1 MTQPL
6 RTSVVFLFALLF
18 PLSALGQGTVEG
30 TVIDGKADTP
40 LPGAQ
45 VVVVGTNIGTATA
58 TDGSFRITGV
68 PTGEQVIR
76 AQFVGYGANEK
87 TVTIEDGETLSLNFV
102 LRESAINL
110 QEVVVTGAGAQSEK
124 RQLGNSIASIDA
136 AEVNL
141 APVQNFSD
149 LIQGRTPGV
158 VGLPSGG
165 LTGEGARIRIRG
177 SASLSQSNEP
187 IVYVDG
193 VRVNNGGGFSGFA
206 DTGGG
211 GVPSRLDDLNPNSI
225 ASVEVL
231 KGASAATLYG
241 TQASN
246 GVLQITTKRGQQ
258 GDLRFT
264 FSSEASYSRYP
275 DVYPDQVGFARST
288 GQANSME
295 QVIRGKQFE
304 QGNPNN
310 IRPYEL
316 VSQNVA
322 RELTNGVGIG
332 QTYSAS
338 VSGGSEGIKFYVSGR
353 YQSDESPF
361 ESEFIRNPDYPAGVS
376 PLSKNNIRR
385 VQGMANLTITP
396 SDQFQML
403 VSTGYTDTQFSSIQ
417 TNNNIYGTISLAQ
430 FSKPEQVVPGVNR
443 SGTIAFATVNESLMQ
458 EVNQDVQ
465 HFFGSA
471 DLTYSPMDELNLDAT
486 FGVDYTSA
494 LNTERRPYGWNIDG
508 FSSDTPDGF
517 KDVGVQ
523 DRLFITADLK
533 TNYSTE
539 LGQNFT
545 SELDVGAQG
554 FFEYNTVESSSGS
567 DFPGPGFQVVDAGA
581 NVSVSETI
589 SEIVNAGVFAQE
601 QLGYKDYAFF
611 TVGAR
616 YDANSAFGSDFS
628 GVLYPKAQ
636 ISIVPTDA
644 AFFGQSSLLSS
655 LRLRAAI
662 GQSGLQPGAFD
673 AQTTFTSLSSGTGA
687 GVVPDN
693 LGNPD
698 LEPEVATEWETGFDA
713 GFFNDRVSLTFTY
726 WNRTVDQAL
735 VSRQFP
741 PTGGFR
747 NPQLVNIGKVDAQG
761 VEVKVDGTVFESESF
776 SVDAFA
782 NTAYLHQKVTD
793 LGGAPPI
800 KVGGSYPR
808 YRNYIVE
815 GYSPGAHFGVQL
827 KDTPDG
833 TLPVDLNG
841 DGSADTEQELVNY
854 LGGLTV
860 SDLRG
865 FFGAALPQSPAT
877 VMIAQNPDSPTGN
890 SKDHYLGKPTPDFQ
904 GSFGFDATL
913 FDNWTLSTL
922 FEYKAGN
929 FYVNNL
935 TDAFRQ
941 ANPIIGRNLPKSSR
955 VERNYLTGGIDE
967 NGNPQNSGEVRLKAL
982 KTWLNDLLALAPFS
996 GLNTVEKADFIRL
1009 RELSLTYRV
1018 PSRWVQQFGARQ
1030 LSLTAAGRNL
1040 LLFTKYDGVDPE
1052 LNAVGRGAGTQLDQ
1066 NFLTGV
1072 EAFGFP
1078 LQRQYSFKLRLR
1090 F

>member
-6 RTSVVFLFALLF
+6 RFGFVTILVLLL
-18 PLSALGQGTVEG
+18 PLSVFGQGTIGG
-30 TVIDGKADTP
+30 TVVDGEADRP

-45 VVVVGTNIGTATA
+45 VVVKGTSIGSVTAG
-58 TDGSFRITGV
+58 DGTYQVADI

-76 AQFVGYGANEK
+76 AQFVGYEAKEK
-87 TVTIEDGETLSLNFV
+87 TVTIEEGQTLTLNFT
-102 LRESAINL
+102 LQESAVNL
-110 QEVVVTGAGAQSEK
+110 QEVVVTGAGAQSE
-124 RQLGNSIASIDA
+124 RRELGNSVGSIDA
-136 AEVNL
+136 ADVNL
-141 APVQNFSD
+141 APVQSFSD
-149 LIQGRTPGV
+149 LLQGRSPGV

-165 LTGEGARIRIRG
+165 LTGEGSRIRIRG

-187 IVYVDG
+187 IVYIDG

-225 ASVEVL
+225 TSVEIL

-264 FSSEASYSRYP
+264 FSSEASYSEYP
-275 DVYPDQVGFARST
+275 DVYPDQVGFARTADQAST
-288 GQANSME
+288 ME
-295 QVIRGKQFE
+295 EVIGGDIQ
-304 QGNPNN
+304 
-310 IRPYEL
+310 PYEL
-316 VSQNVA
+316 VSQNIA
-322 RELTNGVGIG
+322 RDLTDAVGFG
-332 QTYSAS
+332 QSYSGS
-338 VSGGSEGIKFYVSGR
+338 VSGGSEGLKFYVSGR
-353 YQSDESPF
+353 LRTNDSPF
-361 ESEFIRNPDYPAGVS
+361 DPQFVRNPDYPAGVS
-376 PLSKNNIRR
+376 PLSQNNIRR

-465 HFFGSA
+465 HFFGSTN
-471 DLTYSPMDELNLDAT
+471 LTYSPLGEFDFEAT
-486 FGVDYTSA
+486 FGIDYTSA
-494 LNTERRPYGWNIDG
+494 LNTERRPFGWNIDG

-523 DRLFITADLK
+523 DRLFITADFK
-533 TNYSTE
+533 TSYTTD
-539 LGQNFT
+539 LGNSFS

-567 DFPGPGFQVVDAGA
+567 QFPGPGFQVVDAGA
-581 NVSVSETI
+581 NVSVSESI

-601 QLGYKDYAFF
+601 QIGYEDYAFL
-611 TVGAR
+611 TLGAR
-616 YDANSAFGSDFS
+616 YDANSAFGSDFN

-636 ISIVPTDA
+636 VSVVPTDA
-644 AFFGQSSLLSS
+644 PFFGDSNLLSS
-655 LRLRAAI
+655 FRIRAAL

-698 LEPEVATEWETGFDA
+698 LEPEVATEWEAGFDA
-713 GFFNDRVSLTFTY
+713 GLLNDRLSLTFTY

-747 NPQLVNIGKVDAQG
+747 SPQLVNIGQLSAQG
-761 VEVKVDGTVFESESF
+761 VEAEVEGTVFESESF
-776 SVDAFA
+776 SIDAFA
-782 NTAYLHQKVTD
+782 NTAYLHEKVND

-808 YRNYIVE
+808 YRNYLVE
-815 GYSPGAHFGVQL
+815 GYAPGSHFGVQL
-827 KDTPDG
+827 QDTPDG

-860 SDLRG
+860 SDIRG
-865 FFGAALPQSPAT
+865 FFGAALPQSPAS
-877 VMIAQNPDSPTGN
+877 VLIAENPDSPTGN
-890 SKDHYLGKPTPDFQ
+890 SRDNYLGKPTPDFS

-913 FDNWTLSTL
+913 FDNWTVSTL

-929 FYVNNL
+929 YYVNNL

-941 ANPIIGRNLPKSSR
+941 SNPIIGRNLPKSAR
-955 VERNYLTGGIDE
+955 VERNYLTGGVDGS
-967 NGNPQNSGEVRLKAL
+967 GNPRNDGEVRLEAL
-982 KTWLNDLLALAPFS
+982 KTWINDLLALAPFS
-996 GLNTVEKADFIRL
+996 GLNTVEQADFIRL
-1009 RELSLTYRV
+1009 RELSLTYRF
-1018 PSRWVQQFGARQ
+1018 PSQWIQRYGARR
-1030 LSLTAAGRNL
+1030 LSITAAGRNL

-1052 LNAVGRGAGTQLDQ
+1052 LNAVGRGAGTRLDQ
-1066 NFLTGV
+1066 NYLTGV

-1078 LQRQYSFKLRLR
+1078 LQRQYSVKLRLQ